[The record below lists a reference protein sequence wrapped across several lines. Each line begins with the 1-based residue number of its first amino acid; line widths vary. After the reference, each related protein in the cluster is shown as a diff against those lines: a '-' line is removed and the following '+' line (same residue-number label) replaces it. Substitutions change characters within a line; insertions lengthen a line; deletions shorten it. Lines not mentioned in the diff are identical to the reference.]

1 MATNATPKQIAYA
14 LHLLDE
20 AGFSTRYMDASFKTL
35 GATMSQRSG
44 SVEHWLKNMNRAEIS
59 KLIDRLKEDD

>member
-20 AGFSTRYMDASFKTL
+20 AGYDTRYMNASFAGL

-59 KLIDRLKEDD
+59 KLIERLKEDD